1 MPSEDFTSNIRGQ
14 ETRDHTYPDYPQPS
28 NLNEAIMQEDNGKRA
43 LSHDI
48 HESNIYNLMTSVA
61 QNNFKLQ
68 NFLEL
73 KKENE
78 LFRRKVKI
86 IKRHFKNS
94 QHPLRML
101 ADLFAEELE
110 RIHKKSLRQESI
122 TDDQSTGKRNVSDRE
137 IESEN
142 FQ

>member
-1 MPSEDFTSNIRGQ
+1 MPHQMPSEDFTSNIRGQ

-28 NLNEAIMQEDNGKRA
+28 NLNEAIMQEDTGNRA

-94 QHPLRML
+94 
-101 ADLFAEELE
+101 
-110 RIHKKSLRQESI
+110 
-122 TDDQSTGKRNVSDRE
+122 
-137 IESEN
+137 
-142 FQ
+142 